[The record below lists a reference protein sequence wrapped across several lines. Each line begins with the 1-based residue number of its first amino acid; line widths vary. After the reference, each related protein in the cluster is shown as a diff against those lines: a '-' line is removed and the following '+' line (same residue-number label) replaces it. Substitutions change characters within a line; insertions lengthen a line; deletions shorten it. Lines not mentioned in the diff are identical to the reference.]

1 MSIRPIYRT
10 PRYAERVLPV
20 KAVER
25 SAAYSFREDEPQL
38 PSVWVQK
45 PRHSIQ
51 EREPDYAS
59 YDRSLHLSRLGGGN
73 GRGRWI
79 DQYV

>member
-20 KAVER
+20 KAVDR

-38 PSVWVQK
+38 PPVRMRKSL
-45 PRHSIQ
+45 RSAQ
-51 EREPDYAS
+51 EREPDYTG
-59 YDRSLHLSRLGGGN
+59 YDRSLHLTRLGGWN
-73 GRGRWI
+73 GGGRWI

>member
-38 PSVWVQK
+38 PSVWMRK
-45 PRHSIQ
+45 PSRFVQ
-51 EREPDYAS
+51 EREPDYTS
-59 YDRSLHLSRLGGGN
+59 YDRSLNLSKLGGVN

-79 DQYV
+79 DQYI